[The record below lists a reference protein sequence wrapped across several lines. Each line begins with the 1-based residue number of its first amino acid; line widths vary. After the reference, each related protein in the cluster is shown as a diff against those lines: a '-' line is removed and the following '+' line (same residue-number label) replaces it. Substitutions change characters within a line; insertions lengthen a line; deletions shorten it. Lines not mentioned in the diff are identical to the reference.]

1 MATIPKEVLEQL
13 GDIVKQFHTAL
24 KKGGAEG
31 IKSELESPKWNNFF
45 EMGTILSKWDNI
57 LYKLDNVANKLK
69 KGNPEQ
75 IIDAV
80 TDLSKSIADLQRIIL
95 GFVAEVGSFIPGP
108 IGIVCS
114 LALAIGCFAVGDVPG
129 GFLNLLGAIPGAK
142 FAKFLPISALKR
154 SVSKFQTLLVTRWN
168 YRVASLTTRAVKR
181 HCENFRLKEDFH
193 VYFSNEL
200 KSIITKLSKIG
211 EKIGKKIEN
220 TKEQLLNKIDD
231 GWGRAREELEAERAF
246 DYMLKSFT
254 SN

>member
-1 MATIPKEVLEQL
+1 M
-13 GDIVKQFHTAL
+13 
-24 KKGGAEG
+24 
-31 IKSELESPKWNNFF
+31 
-45 EMGTILSKWDNI
+45 
-57 LYKLDNVANKLK
+57 
-69 KGNPEQ
+69 
-75 IIDAV
+75 
-80 TDLSKSIADLQRIIL
+80 
-95 GFVAEVGSFIPGP
+95 
-108 IGIVCS
+108 IG
-114 LALAIGCFAVGDVPG
+114 
-129 GFLNLLGAIPGAK
+129 K
-142 FAKFLPISALKR
+142 KR

-200 KSIITKLSKIG
+200 KSIINKLSKIG